1 MLNKSQILIFNR
13 WFPLCSTKSKDS
25 RHEGGVEKR
34 SWRRKRSQIFFLF
47 FFLFLFPTFL
57 SASTLFAP
65 DSDTAILFQL
75 ASTTAS
81 QLHELEKLV
90 TDAQKNTKILQE
102 YNELAQDHYFRAE
115 RTVALLDEMKGLSD
129 IDEVSL
135 DKLNSKIG
143 SLKDQMASLNATISE
158 YNSRETKNE
167 KLEVATYDNENQ
179 INKEANLANIQIK
192 RSENSGTLKGAAK
205 LSAQNTALS
214 NKNLVDIK
222 KQNNL
227 ILNKLAEQNML
238 LLEKEQSDLRAKK
251 YLLGNNGK

>member
-1 MLNKSQILIFNR
+1 MFNSFKILIFKR
-13 WFPLCSTKSKDS
+13 KSPLSSFKRKD
-25 RHEGGVEKR
+25 
-34 SWRRKRSQIFFLF
+34 RKHYVSVGNVFWPRTGTPIFLLLF
-47 FFLFLFPTFL
+47 FPGVLF
-57 SASTLFAP
+57 SSTLFAP

-90 TDAQKNTKILQE
+90 TDAQKNTERLQE

-115 RTVALLDEMKGLSD
+115 KTVALLDEMKGLSD

-158 YNSRETKNE
+158 YNTRENKNE
-167 KLEVATYDNENQ
+167 KIEMITAANENQ
-179 INKEANLANIQIK
+179 INKEASLANLQIR
-192 RSENSGTLKGAAK
+192 RSEDSGTLKGAAR

-238 LLEKEQSDLRAKK
+238 LLKKEQSELRAKK